1 MASEVNESPHHT
13 IQRVLKSTTIVIFL
27 NHKKSLIK
35 KKSEGVKDHATCA
48 NSR

>member
-35 KKSEGVKDHATCA
+35 KNADGAKHHAICA
-48 NSR
+48 NSW